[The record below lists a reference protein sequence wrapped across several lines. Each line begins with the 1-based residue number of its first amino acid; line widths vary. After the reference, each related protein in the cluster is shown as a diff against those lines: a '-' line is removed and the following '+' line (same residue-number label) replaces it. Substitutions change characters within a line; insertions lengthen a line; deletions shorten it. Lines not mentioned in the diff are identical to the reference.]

1 MLVNHEPHMIAR
13 SADWKNALA
22 NAVRDPAEL
31 LSLLGLPETLLE
43 GAVAAARDFP
53 LRVPRGFVA
62 RMQPGDPSDPLLRQ
76 VLPLGEEMLP
86 VAGFGPDPVGDLA
99 AQAGAGLL
107 HKYHGRVLMTATGA
121 CAVHCR
127 YCFRRHFP
135 YGEQRPGR
143 DNWQGVVD
151 YLQAHPEVDE
161 LILSGGDPLMLDDQ
175 QLHALSQRLREIP
188 QLKRLRLHSRMPIVL
203 PERIDG
209 GLLDWL
215 GSLPWPVVMVVH
227 CNHPQELDDQVS
239 TALIRLRQAGLTLLN
254 QSVLLAGINDD
265 ADTLIRLSRRLFDC
279 QVLPYYLHL
288 LDRVAGAAHFDTD
301 HTRLTA
307 LMESLRVKL
316 PGYLLPRLVRELPGD
331 LGKQLYQGRG
341 NLP

>member
-31 LSLLGLPETLLE
+31 LALLDLPDNLLA
-43 GAVAAARDFP
+43 GATEAAKAFP

-62 RMQPGDPSDPLLRQ
+62 RMARGNPADPLLRQ

-143 DNWQGVVD
+143 DDWQGVVD

-175 QLHALSQRLREIP
+175 QLHALSQRLRELP
-188 QLKRLRLHSRMPIVL
+188 QLKRLRLHSRLPIVL
-203 PERIDG
+203 PERIDS
-209 GLLDWL
+209 GLLAWL
-215 GSLPWPVVMVVH
+215 AGLPWPVVMVVH
-227 CNHPQELDDQVS
+227 CNHPQELDETVAA
-239 TALIRLRQAGLTLLN
+239 ALAQLHRLGLTLLN
-254 QSVLLAGINDD
+254 QSVLLAGVNDD
-265 ADTLIRLSRRLFDC
+265 AETLIRLSHRLFDC
-279 QVLPYYLHL
+279 KVLPYYLHQ
-288 LDRVAGAAHFDTD
+288 LDRVKGAAHFELAESQLAL
-301 HTRLTA
+301 LT
-307 LMESLRVKL
+307 ETLRARL

-331 LGKQLYQGRG
+331 VGKRPYSG
-341 NLP
+341 